1 MGVTSHV
8 LDNEWDV
15 LLSLNDVDVID
26 ANATVVLMDATNADN
41 VWIATVVVVVVAFM
55 LIVSL

>member
-15 LLSLNDVDVID
+15 SLSLNDVDVID